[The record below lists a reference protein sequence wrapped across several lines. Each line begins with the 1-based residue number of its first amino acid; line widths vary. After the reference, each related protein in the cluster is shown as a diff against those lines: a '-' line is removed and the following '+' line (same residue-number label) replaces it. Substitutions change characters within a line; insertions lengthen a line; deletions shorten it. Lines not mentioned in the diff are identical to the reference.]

1 MNCTWTCEIP
11 DAAPNGIN
19 PQTYTP
25 NCAASGPS
33 GTLVLLISG
42 AQSHRHSA
50 PPLRIRR
57 RQTCGFR
64 TLQQCLADVRGI
76 GGTCLPSPY
85 YQGAVLGLFALYAK
99 LKQCRADM
107 FPTSGF
113 LWTSPESSPFKRLRS
128 NSGSFA
134 ILSANRR
141 AASRPV
147 CGVWPVQ

>member
-19 PQTYTP
+19 PQTYP
-25 NCAASGPS
+25 KLRRFRAVGHIGVAYVGGSN
-33 GTLVLLISG
+33 
-42 AQSHRHSA
+42 HRHSA

-57 RQTCGFR
+57 RQNCGFR

-147 CGVWPVQ
+147 CGVWPAQ